1 MSPLS
6 VKYNYIICHQQE
18 VQDITYFLYQSMS
31 SVDMTVEYNNLLQSK
46 DFKETFT
53 SMLNIVPFGA
63 AVLEKKIFFITY
75 KRYCES
81 YLKSYSPW

>member
-6 VKYNYIICHQQE
+6 VKYNHITCHQQE
-18 VQDITYFLYQSMS
+18 LQNTTYFPYRSMS
-31 SVDMTVEYNNLLQSK
+31 SVDTASEYSNALQSK

-63 AVLEKKIFFITY
+63 AVLEKIFY
-75 KRYCES
+75 YH
-81 YLKSYSPW
+81 L